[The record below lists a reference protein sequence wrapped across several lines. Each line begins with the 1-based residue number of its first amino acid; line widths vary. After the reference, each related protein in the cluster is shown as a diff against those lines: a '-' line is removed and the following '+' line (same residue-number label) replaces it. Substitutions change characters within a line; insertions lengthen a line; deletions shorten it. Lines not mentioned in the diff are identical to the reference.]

1 MEQFL
6 SWELVSEQQGPVGQA
21 HRDRSYGESEDE
33 NMFVLAHVY
42 GDLFFPDISVPVVL
56 LDAAGSE

>member
-6 SWELVSEQQGPVGQA
+6 SWELLSEQQGQAGQA

-33 NMFVLAHVY
+33 NLFVLSHVR
-42 GDLFFPDISVPVVL
+42 GDLFYPDISVPVVL
-56 LDAAGSE
+56 LDAAGLE